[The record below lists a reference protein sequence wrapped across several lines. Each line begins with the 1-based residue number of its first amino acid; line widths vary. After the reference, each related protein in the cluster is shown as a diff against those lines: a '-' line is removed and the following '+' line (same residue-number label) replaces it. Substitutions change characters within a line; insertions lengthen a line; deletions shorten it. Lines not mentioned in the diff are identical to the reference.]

1 MRTYL
6 RIFLMCMSIS
16 HISLYA
22 QEIQIPLDTAIHAS
36 VQIETVHPFTDSL
49 IAYGK
54 TYVGLPYKTTSR
66 APWQLDCSGYVAMLY
81 AHFGVTLPR
90 SSYAMAQAT
99 QTIDIAD
106 AKPGD
111 LIFFKGRDIFTNRVG
126 HVAVIIAVS
135 DTSLTMM
142 HSTVKKGII
151 IETYPDAYYYT
162 IRFVKIGRVVL

>member
-1 MRTYL
+1 MYL
-6 RIFLMCMSIS
+6 RIFLLCMSIS

-22 QEIQIPLDTAIHAS
+22 QEIQIPLDSLHARI
-36 VQIETVHPFTDSL
+36 QIETVHPFTDSL

-111 LIFFKGRDIFTNRVG
+111 LIFFKGRDILTNRVG
-126 HVAVIIAVS
+126 HVALIIAVS
-135 DTSLTMM
+135 GTSLTMM